1 MERDEDPQPPPT
13 EPTAIVA
20 ASGTTKIGTRRLTS
34 EDEMRTLLPKV
45 STKLKR

>member
-1 MERDEDPQPPPT
+1 MERDEDPQPPQ

-20 ASGTTKIGTRRLTS
+20 ASGTTKIGIRRFTS
-34 EDEMRTLLPKV
+34 EYETRILLPKV